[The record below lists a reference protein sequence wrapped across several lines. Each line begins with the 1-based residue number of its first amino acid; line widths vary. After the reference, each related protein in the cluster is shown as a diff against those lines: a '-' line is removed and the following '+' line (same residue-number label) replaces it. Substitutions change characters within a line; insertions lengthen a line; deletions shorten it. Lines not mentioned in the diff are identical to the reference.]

1 MTNQAIPLVSKYYGL
16 DEFNGL
22 DVNYYSQDS
31 KAPHNP
37 LPSDKSI
44 ELIKSYAKENLY
56 NDDSDEK
63 SDDNK
68 SHGDDNGKVRRL
80 FKKLF

>member
-1 MTNQAIPLVSKYYGL
+1 MTNQAIPLVSKYYVL

-56 NDDSDEK
+56 NGNSDE
-63 SDDNK
+63 DK
-68 SHGDDNGKVRRL
+68 SHGDDNGKVRGL
-80 FKKLF
+80 FRKLF